1 LISDNGSHKTN
12 EINEAEDTNDKNPP
26 KASKQKVR
34 AAAASSFF
42 DFIRAAYETG
52 RIPQENKAAFAKFDI
67 NLSDKERLEIV
78 EVATIKD
85 TELRTTLSLAEFVL
99 EGGEYSRNHEILFGL
114 VENIVSNYASLANV
128 KTNTIFQSWLDGAR
142 TDYDK
147 FSFFVGQIDA
157 LTIPSENGESRPLP
171 DSKKNNL
178 ICIAAI
184 WLYRKRQAGFSD
196 LIRYLSRT
204 AFTIRG
210 EAGAHIESNA
220 FGFAASMITSTKK
233 AKFAYFLSQISNDEN
248 KLKQKLAYTEN
259 ELLRAKKLIAD
270 AKNSEE
276 QLKEAL
282 HQGETRIAKANEEI
296 SVLTQE
302 VERSRQYVKHTEIH
316 LNDSKDDL
324 RVKVL
329 RSLDED
335 LRSLLLKAEIAN
347 SRSKAEIV
355 DYLLKSGLETI
366 DREVAWLK
374 Q

>member
-1 LISDNGSHKTN
+1 MTSDDGRHKTN
-12 EINEAEDTNDKNPP
+12 EITEMEDKNENSPP
-26 KASKQKVR
+26 KISKQKMR
-34 AAAASSFF
+34 AAVASSFV

-52 RIPQENKAAFAKFDI
+52 RIPYENKAAFAKFDI
-67 NLSDKERLEIV
+67 NLTEKERSEIV
-78 EVATIKD
+78 AVATKKD
-85 TELRTTLSLAEFVL
+85 TELRITLSLAEFVL

-114 VENIVSNYASLANV
+114 VENVVSNYASLANV
-128 KTNTIFQSWLDGAR
+128 KTNTIFQSWLDGGR

-157 LTIPSENGESRPLP
+157 LTILSENGENRPLP

-204 AFTIRG
+204 AFTIKG
-210 EAGAHIESNA
+210 EAGAHIESSA

-248 KLKQKLAYTEN
+248 RLKQKLDYTES
-259 ELLRAKKLIAD
+259 ELLRAKNLIAD
-270 AKNSEE
+270 AKSREE
-276 QLKEAL
+276 LLKEAL
-282 HQGETRIAKANEEI
+282 HQGETRIAEANAEI
-296 SVLTQE
+296 SVLTQDL
-302 VERSRQYVKHTEIH
+302 ERSRQYIKHTEIN

-355 DYLLKSGLETI
+355 DYLLKCGLETI
-366 DREVAWLK
+366 DREVSWLK